1 MKTVSELN
9 SKWWYRLVKVAY
21 VICFLLISTLIIENT
36 IDAKR
41 PYQTIDL
48 DNSFM
53 VCTNFVNQRLGT
65 FSYTRLGVSQSDRS
79 YNPSNDTVSEKCNI
93 PEYKDNPDTINTAG
107 RSRFSFVQNQNSEWV
122 KEIRGSYRLE
132 ETEKTVGSWLN
143 VTLLVFL
150 QIVGVAIVF
159 EIVRRITYY
168 IILGTIKPKKL
179 NH

>member
-21 VICFLLISTLIIENT
+21 VICFLLITTLIIEDT
-36 IDAKR
+36 IDDKR

-65 FSYTRLGVSQSDRS
+65 FSYTRLGVSQSGINYSPASDV
-79 YNPSNDTVSEKCNI
+79 VSIKCNI
-93 PEYKDNPDTINTAG
+93 PEYKDDLNTVNTEGYTQLALL
-107 RSRFSFVQNQNSEWV
+107 RNNSEWI

-143 VTLLVFL
+143 VTLFVFL
-150 QIVGVAIVF
+150 QIFGVAIVF